1 MGIGQFQLNLNF
13 GSIPVLLHDHT
24 PSHSTGHEKIH
35 CIWYPECQNWTI
47 FSDFR
52 SENPPCPL
60 ELIAFVTFFDFEH
73 NYETFRV
80 LLHDQTPSRSIRH
93 EKIHGIRYPERQN
106 RTIFRDSR
114 ISYLIEVKSD
124 NRDKL

>member
-13 GSIPVLLHDHT
+13 GSFPVLLHDHT
-24 PSHSTGHEKIH
+24 PS
-35 CIWYPECQNWTI
+35 
-47 FSDFR
+47 
-52 SENPPCPL
+52 
-60 ELIAFVTFFDFEH
+60 
-73 NYETFRV
+73 RV
-80 LLHDQTPSRSIRH
+80 IRH

-124 NRDKL
+124 NRDKLQSAIFRFEALKSLKMVRF